1 MSAREPSEAKRT
13 QAAAKQA
20 TATAEA
26 AVETSEQENLGVTF
40 EEMQAGYE
48 GQIASL
54 VTQIIQ
60 QNIIIKKLQAE
71 LTEKR
76 AT

>member
-26 AVETSEQENLGVTF
+26 AVETPEQGDIGVTF

-60 QNIIIKKLQAE
+60 QNIIIKKLQTE

>member
-13 QAAAKQA
+13 QAAAKQT

-60 QNIIIKKLQAE
+60 QNIIIKKLQTE